1 MKHIRKFNESLNY
14 PTMEQVEDASPEEIM
29 RWQRFLP
36 TPSNK
41 EQSDIINAVFTKFIK
56 LKDSG
61 DINSGTSKTIGW
73 NESANTFRVS
83 VLSLR
88 REVDGMIFKIGDKY
102 KDANNN
108 EFTVAS
114 ITSGGADIFYLNA
127 EEGGFIN
134 VLNAVKS

>member
-14 PTMEQVEDASPEEIM
+14 PTIEQVEDASPEEVM
-29 RWQRFLP
+29 KWQRFLP

-41 EQSDIINAVFTKFIK
+41 EQSDIVNAVFSKYKK

-61 DINSGTSKTIGW
+61 DINSGTSKAVGW
-73 NESANTFRVS
+73 NESLNNFKIS

-88 REVDGMIFKIGDKY
+88 RESDGMIFKIGDKY

-108 EFTVAS
+108 EYTIAS
-114 ITSGGADIFYLNA
+114 ITSGGDDIFYLNA
-127 EEGGFIN
+127 EEGGYIN
-134 VLNAVKS
+134 VHMAIKS